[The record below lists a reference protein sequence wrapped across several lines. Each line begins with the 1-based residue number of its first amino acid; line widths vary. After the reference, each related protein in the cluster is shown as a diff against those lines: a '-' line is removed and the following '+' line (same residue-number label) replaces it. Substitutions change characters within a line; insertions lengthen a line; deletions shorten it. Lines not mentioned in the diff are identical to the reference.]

1 MGAFSGRGREP
12 GGSSPPTSLAH
23 WLPMVYRRAIGR
35 RWRIGATFTGPSA
48 PTWALYG
55 VGARV
60 AENRPVVHSELCC
73 PEAAGGAA
81 RAGLSRRRQRGSS
94 AARLTSEIDAR
105 TATSRV
111 QAQEQSRGNQLA
123 SCKTL
128 AFVVAFDCRSARPIS
143 TTSAR
148 QAPRDSSLRW
158 CSGASNVT
166 ITPSPR
172 KAPCSKCKMSS
183 STRPPLRLAGARD
196 LRSRLVLATLARRP
210 VEIRRLRADA
220 ERPGLR
226 GDEASFVRL
235 LDKLTSGSRISI
247 DETGTTLRY
256 SPGTLCGGS
265 IEHDCGP
272 SGRPIGWFLS
282 ALLPLAPF
290 GAKPLHL
297 TLKGVT
303 CGNDKARSADA
314 LSKIAAP
321 LLDKFGCKGCAIDV
335 ERREAI
341 YKRQEAGLDEAGRV
355 RYTKVSLCEDA
366 GSRRPR
372 CTVPNE
378 TSPGRGLRYQMR
390 AGVSQ

>member
-1 MGAFSGRGREP
+1 MS
-12 GGSSPPTSLAH
+12 
-23 WLPMVYRRAIGR
+23 
-35 RWRIGATFTGPSA
+35 
-48 PTWALYG
+48 
-55 VGARV
+55 
-60 AENRPVVHSELCC
+60 
-73 PEAAGGAA
+73 
-81 RAGLSRRRQRGSS
+81 
-94 AARLTSEIDAR
+94 
-105 TATSRV
+105 
-111 QAQEQSRGNQLA
+111 
-123 SCKTL
+123 
-128 AFVVAFDCRSARPIS
+128 
-143 TTSAR
+143 
-148 QAPRDSSLRW
+148 
-158 CSGASNVT
+158 
-166 ITPSPR
+166 
-172 KAPCSKCKMSS
+172 SS

-272 SGRPIGWFLS
+272 SRRPIGWFLS

-290 GAKPLHL
+290 GAKPLRL

-341 YKRQEAGLDEAGRV
+341 TREKKRDWTKQAGSVLLKCPCVRTLDPVDLDAPAQTKRVRGVAYATRCAPALANRCAAAAREFLEPLHVDVRVATDASAQRDCAPVAGVGIVLIAENDSLARGAERDAASMDGDASPEALGEGAARALVAEVKSGGCIDAATQPLLLTLMACGADDASSCVLGPLTARAISQLRLVKKFLGVTFRLAQEEGVVRATCLGAGLRNAS
-355 RYTKVSLCEDA
+355 K
-366 GSRRPR
+366 
-372 CTVPNE
+372 
-378 TSPGRGLRYQMR
+378 
-390 AGVSQ
+390 GVS

>member
-1 MGAFSGRGREP
+1 MS
-12 GGSSPPTSLAH
+12 
-23 WLPMVYRRAIGR
+23 
-35 RWRIGATFTGPSA
+35 
-48 PTWALYG
+48 
-55 VGARV
+55 
-60 AENRPVVHSELCC
+60 
-73 PEAAGGAA
+73 
-81 RAGLSRRRQRGSS
+81 
-94 AARLTSEIDAR
+94 
-105 TATSRV
+105 
-111 QAQEQSRGNQLA
+111 
-123 SCKTL
+123 
-128 AFVVAFDCRSARPIS
+128 
-143 TTSAR
+143 
-148 QAPRDSSLRW
+148 
-158 CSGASNVT
+158 
-166 ITPSPR
+166 
-172 KAPCSKCKMSS
+172 SS

-290 GAKPLHL
+290 GAKPLRL

-335 ERREAI
+335 ERREAVTRD
-341 YKRQEAGLDEAGRV
+341 KKGTGR
-355 RYTKVSLCEDA
+355 
-366 GSRRPR
+366 SRPGPSYSG
-372 CTVPNE
+372 VP
-378 TSPGRGLRYQMR
+378 
-390 AGVSQ
+390 V